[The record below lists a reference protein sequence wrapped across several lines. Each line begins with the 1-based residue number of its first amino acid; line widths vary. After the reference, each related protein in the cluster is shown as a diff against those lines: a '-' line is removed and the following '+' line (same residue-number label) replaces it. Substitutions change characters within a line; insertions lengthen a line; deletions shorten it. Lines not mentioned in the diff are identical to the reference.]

1 MWNRFHCISGESS
14 IMGRSWYNLL
24 VGFGRDWNKNVKVY
38 NCYCFLVFACGK
50 TLTIFRNQ
58 TLSDRILWRC
68 LFFAV
73 VWTIW
78 LKKSFMCSQITPSWE
93 NCFGIQQ
100 CPSFSW
106 SFASGECLL
115 WVSSADIFSGTGV
128 LFCYGIA
135 FCDFLNVVLLLC
147 FNLLI
152 YSSFS
157 PSMYLDIQLLSN
169 MKKSLFIFTNNNHFS
184 YPRILMCE
192 RLFFFSIYNFFDLLA
207 LFGGLEFVEYDLF
220 CFGDLLFWKAMLRIS
235 KNH

>member
-192 RLFFFSIYNFFDLLA
+192 RLFFSQFI
-207 LFGGLEFVEYDLF
+207 
-220 CFGDLLFWKAMLRIS
+220 IS
-235 KNH
+235 LIFLHCLVV

>member
-1 MWNRFHCISGESS
+1 
-14 IMGRSWYNLL
+14 MGRSWYNLL

-68 LFFAV
+68 PFLLLCGLFD
-73 VWTIW
+73 W
-78 LKKSFMCSQITPSWE
+78 KK
-93 NCFGIQQ
+93 
-100 CPSFSW
+100 
-106 SFASGECLL
+106 ASCVHKPLPLERIALEYSSARLFHGLLLQGNVL
-115 WVSSADIFSGTGV
+115 WVSSADIFSGTGL

-135 FCDFLNVVLLLC
+135 FCDFLYVVLLSC

-152 YSSFS
+152 YSSFF

-192 RLFFFSIYNFFDLLA
+192 RLLFSQFI
-207 LFGGLEFVEYDLF
+207 
-220 CFGDLLFWKAMLRIS
+220 IS
-235 KNH
+235 WIFLHCLVV